1 MKKTMLMGETRAGK
15 ACLIRA
21 LSGGS
26 LPCARALAV
35 EYQGEF
41 INTPG
46 EFLENRRF
54 YSALITAAV
63 DCEILLLVQDSTRRS
78 SLFPPQFAA
87 MFNRTVIGVAA
98 KIDPPTAR
106 PELAER
112 FLRSAGARECV
123 RVSAKTG
130 EGIAE
135 LRNLIS

>member
-1 MKKTMLMGETRAGK
+1 MKKTMLIGETRAGK
-15 ACLIRA
+15 SGLIRA

-26 LPCARALAV
+26 LTCARALAV
-35 EYQGEF
+35 EYLGAF
-41 INTPG
+41 IITPG

-54 YSALITAAV
+54 YPALITAAV
-63 DCEILLLVQDSTRRS
+63 DCDILLLVQDSTRRS

-87 MFNRTVIGVAA
+87 MFNRTVIGVAC
-98 KIDPPTAR
+98 KIDLPTAR

-112 FLRSAGARECV
+112 FLRSAGARQCL

-135 LRNLIS
+135 LKNLLA